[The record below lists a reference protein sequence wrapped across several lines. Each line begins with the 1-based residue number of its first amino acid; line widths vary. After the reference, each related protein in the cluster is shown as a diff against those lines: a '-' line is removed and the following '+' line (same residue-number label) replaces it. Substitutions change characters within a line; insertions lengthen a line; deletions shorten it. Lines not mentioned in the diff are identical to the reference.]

1 MIRVEGGRLIVAF
14 PVRPRL
20 HIAIFVH
27 SVGIAIGGPI
37 ADAVEAIDLNGS
49 FATTHVPGGL
59 KVEHPIM
66 VYAAPWEGTEAATPK
81 DKDGMIA
88 DTPEKPEFPIP
99 RGAVARIVWAGCY
112 ENGCRTSLAQS
123 D

>member
-1 MIRVEGGRLIVAF
+1 MIAL

-20 HIAIFVH
+20 HIVTFVH
-27 SVGIAIGGPI
+27 SVGIAIGGLI

-59 KVEHPIM
+59 KVEHP
-66 VYAAPWEGTEAATPK
+66 VVVGASPWGGAEAATFEH
-81 DKDGMIA
+81 KDGMIA
-88 DTPEKPEFPIP
+88 DTPEKPEVPIP
-99 RGAVARIVWAGCY
+99 CGPVVRVVWAGCY